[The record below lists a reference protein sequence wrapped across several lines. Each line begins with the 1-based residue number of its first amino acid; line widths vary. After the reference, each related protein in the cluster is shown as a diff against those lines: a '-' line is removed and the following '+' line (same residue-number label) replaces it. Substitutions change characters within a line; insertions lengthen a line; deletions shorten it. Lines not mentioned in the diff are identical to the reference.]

1 MGPGTT
7 VMIDAGDN
15 RDGSADGSFPDLGGD
30 SGTDIGSSDAMMVD
44 SGDLDAGAFRVAFYA
59 STDTTVNAQD
69 VLLGVR
75 PVTSL
80 AAGAATGSAIIVSAE
95 DTHSRRD
102 ASHYVRFKLRLQKDG
117 AERVIESMTLV
128 NPYDFQRYPPGAS
141 VRCRVLDDNPEY
153 FAFVE

>member
-1 MGPGTT
+1 MSDMPVLARWRIAVTCVALAASSAFVGCSKYDGPAE
-7 VMIDAGDN
+7 IERA
-15 RDGSADGSFPDLGGD
+15 RS
-30 SGTDIGSSDAMMVD
+30 SGTAV
-44 SGDLDAGAFRVAFYA
+44 
-59 STDTTVNAQD
+59 
-69 VLLGVR
+69 
-75 PVTSL
+75 
-80 AAGAATGSAIIVSAE
+80 SAIIVSAE